1 VNDTTKQRIVGA
13 VVLVALGIIF
23 VPMFLDFQEDNYMNE
38 DESPIPERSGEFASI
53 TIPVEQWA
61 EASLN
66 EIIDEV
72 PESENPDIL
81 PVNDAEP
88 REIEAQ
94 VPSRS
99 PEPVAAA
106 GPVSAQTGSAAQAVP
121 PAPARAT
128 VEADRKPA
136 EEEVKPS
143 LRREIARSEHPAM
156 AWVVQ
161 VGSFSNEANAL
172 KLRDRLQ
179 KKGYDAFTES
189 VRTDDKRVTRVRIGP
204 ELRRSRAEKI
214 KSEIEKDL
222 KLTAMILKYR

>member
-1 VNDTTKQRIVGA
+1 MNDTTKQRIVGA

-23 VPMFLDFQEDNYMNE
+23 IPMFLDFQEDHYMNE

-81 PVNDAEP
+81 PVNDVEP

-106 GPVSAQTGSAAQAVP
+106 GSVP
-121 PAPARAT
+121 AKTASPAPARAT
-128 VEADRKPA
+128 VEVDGKPA